1 MKLRNVT
8 LELSAKPFQNDS
20 EEMMYSV
27 GRTLFRQWA
36 PLTAEADTVSVLLW
50 LADGSEIL
58 EYSGDPNQTF
68 EWGYWQGIANPL
80 PPPKNPTAWDKKY
93 PNYYPVKYR
102 PDAAP
107 RTYAWLKRMIEVL
120 RETGSEITGKPIRIG
135 ATFDNGPEFSVSDF
149 KYRRHREIAQGHSI
163 YPHSFVTCNSVL
175 HADSH
180 AYAGFPSGIPE
191 GTTLGEFLG
200 RQYREFAR
208 DLGYDYIWLSNGMG
222 FGTETWGITGELF
235 DKEHFYPERRNDAAR
250 KMLRFWHDFL
260 DAAPGTV
267 IETRGS
273 DYPAGI
279 EIATDAAP
287 LAWLYREK
295 IIAPPINSPKAAIL
309 YNPGLELAAWQ
320 SHIAE
325 LPDGWFSFRFYI
337 HDPWF
342 LNSPWLDR
350 YGREPWDIFLPLSIS
365 RIDETGRPQLPEGI
379 ELLSCDD
386 SFGRM
391 PQQVPDEV
399 QPLLAEAFRNAPDQP
414 GPFLWIYPFD
424 EYAASDRI
432 DKTFSEE
439 LFLAEAVE
447 NGAPINTV
455 ISTKVFRTLLPK
467 GQDPLRKS
475 IPIVPLT
482 VLDSPDLFARLEAH
496 LRSGGDALFYGTIN
510 TSCQEAAQL
519 LGLSSAAPVAGE
531 AEVLLH
537 VPFDTVAEGSFGPT
551 VPVLPQF
558 DGGALTEV
566 ADGAEMLVAGR
577 IGDEER
583 ALLTV
588 KRFPGGGRAVFV
600 RSVISCRPNQLPPKA
615 SAPQRRNL
623 LRCTPAEY
631 FPTPGLLR
639 CALKEFGWRIRC
651 RMEMPER
658 PPVMTISRHRNA
670 FFFNGYVPDTTV
682 TLEMSTPLGVPI
694 PTDREIRL
702 ENGVG
707 IWRPDRTIHA
717 CCRGFI
723 RQTGAAIVSCRT
735 HIAYSPTQEQQ
746 LEYANLQDA
755 EVRFFPPEETSEEQL
770 EVKSQYFGEHYL
782 PYEWEETPQGRCL
795 VVRHATGSVF
805 IKW

>member
-8 LELSAKPFQNDS
+8 LELSAKPFLNDS
-20 EEMMYSV
+20 EEMMYAV
-27 GRTLFRQWA
+27 GRTLFRQWI

-58 EYSGDPNQTF
+58 EYTGDPEQTF

-80 PPPKNPTAWDKKY
+80 PPPKNPTAWEKRY
-93 PNYYPVKYR
+93 LNYYPVKYR

-120 RETGSEITGKPIRIG
+120 RETGNEITGKPIRIG

-175 HADSH
+175 HADSR

-235 DKEHFYPERRNDAAR
+235 DKERFHPERRTEAAR

-325 LPDGWFSFRFYI
+325 LPDGWYSFRFYI

-342 LNSPWLDR
+342 LNTPWLDR
-350 YGREPWDIFLPLSIS
+350 YAREPWDIFLPLSVA
-365 RIDETGRPQLPEGI
+365 RINETGRPQSPEGI
-379 ELLSCDD
+379 ELLSCDN
-386 SFGRM
+386 SFGQM

-399 QPLLAEAFRNAPDQP
+399 QPLLAEAFRDAPDQT

-424 EYAASDRI
+424 EYAASERI

-439 LFLAEAVE
+439 LFFAEALE
-447 NGAPINTV
+447 NGAPVNTV
-455 ISTKVFRTLLPK
+455 ISTKVFRSLLEQGK
-467 GQDPLRKS
+467 APLHS
-475 IPIVPLT
+475 ATPIVPLT
-482 VLDSPDLFARLEAH
+482 VLDCPDLRARLEQH
-496 LRSGGDALFYGTIN
+496 LRSGGNALFYGALNSSAKETA
-510 TSCQEAAQL
+510 EL
-519 LGLSSAAPVAGE
+519 LGLTSAAPLDGF
-531 AEVLLH
+531 AEIRLAAR
-537 VPFDTVAEGSFGPT
+537 FDTVADGSFGPT
-551 VPVLPQF
+551 VPILPQF
-558 DGGALTEV
+558 DGGGLTEIIEDAV
-566 ADGAEMLVAGR
+566 LLAAAR

-583 ALLTV
+583 AILTV
-588 KRFPGGGRAVFV
+588 KRFPGGGRAIFV
-600 RSVISCRPNQLPPKA
+600 RSIISCQPVQLPPGA
-615 SAPQRRNL
+615 SMPRRRNL

-631 FPTPGLLR
+631 FPTPSLMR
-639 CALKEFGWRIRC
+639 RALEEFDWRIRC
-651 RMEMPER
+651 RMETPGR
-658 PPVMTISRHRNA
+658 PPVLTISRNRNA
-670 FFFNGYVPDTTV
+670 FLFNGYVPDTTV
-682 TLEMSTPLGVPI
+682 TLEMSTPFGVPI
-694 PTDREIRL
+694 PEDREIRL

-707 IWRPDRTIHA
+707 LWRPGRTIHA
-717 CCRGFI
+717 ACRGFI
-723 RQTGAAIVSCRT
+723 RQSAASTVSCHL
-735 HIAYSPTQEQQ
+735 HIAYHPKQTGK
-746 LEYANLQDA
+746 LGYTNLRDA
-755 EVRFFPPEETSEEQL
+755 EVRVFLPEERCAEEL
-770 EVKSQYFGEHYL
+770 EVKPGYYGEQLL
-782 PYEWEETPQGRCL
+782 PFEWEETPQGRCL
-795 VVRHATGSVF
+795 LVRHVTGSVV
-805 IKW
+805 IGW

>member
-20 EEMMYSV
+20 EEMMYAV
-27 GRTLFRQWA
+27 GRTLFRQWS
-36 PLTAEADTVSVLLW
+36 PLTAEADTISVLLW

-58 EYSGDPNQTF
+58 EYTGDLEQTF

-80 PPPKNPTAWDKKY
+80 PPPKNPTAWDKRY
-93 PNYYPVKYR
+93 LNYYPVKYR

-120 RETGSEITGKPIRIG
+120 RETGNEITGKPIRIG

-175 HADSH
+175 HADSR

-208 DLGYDYIWLSNGMG
+208 DIGYDYIWLSNGMG

-235 DKEHFYPERRNDAAR
+235 DKERFHPERRTEAAR

-325 LPDGWFSFRFYI
+325 LPDGWYSFRFYI

-342 LNSPWLDR
+342 LNTPWLDR
-350 YGREPWDIFLPLSIS
+350 YAREPWDIFLPLSIS
-365 RIDETGRPQLPEGI
+365 RIDETGRPQIPAGI

-399 QPLLAEAFRNAPDQP
+399 QPLLAEAFRDAPDQS

-424 EYAASDRI
+424 EYAASAQI

-439 LFLAEAVE
+439 LFFAEAVE
-447 NGAPINTV
+447 NGAPVNTV
-455 ISTKVFRTLLPK
+455 ISTKVFRTLLSQGK
-467 GQDPLRKS
+467 DPLRGV
-475 IPIVPLT
+475 IPVVPLT
-482 VLDSPDLFARLEAH
+482 VLDSSDLFARLEEH
-496 LRSGGDALFYGTIN
+496 LRSGGNALFYGALH
-510 TSCQEAAQL
+510 TSGSEAAQL
-519 LGLSSAAPVAGE
+519 LGLSGAAPVAGE

-551 VPVLPQF
+551 VHILPQF
-558 DGGALTEV
+558 DGGALTEI
-566 ADGAEMLVAGR
+566 ADTADVLASARIAG
-577 IGDEER
+577 EER
-583 ALLTV
+583 ALLSV

-600 RSVISCRPNQLPPKA
+600 RSIISCQPDQLPPGA
-615 SAPQRRNL
+615 SMPRRRNL

-639 CALKEFGWRIRC
+639 RALEEFDWRIRC
-651 RMEMPER
+651 RMETPGK

-670 FFFNGYVPDTTV
+670 FLFNGYVPDTTV

-694 PTDREIRL
+694 PADREIRL

-707 IWRPDRTIHA
+707 LWRPGRTIHTT
-717 CCRGFI
+717 CRGFI
-723 RQTGAAIVSCRT
+723 RQKASSTVSCRI
-735 HIAYSPTQEQQ
+735 HIAYHPKQTGK
-746 LEYANLQDA
+746 LEYTNLQDA
-755 EVRFFPPEETSEEQL
+755 EIHFFPPEDYCEEEL
-770 EVKSQYFGEHYL
+770 EVKPGYYDQHNL
-782 PYEWEETPQGRCL
+782 PFEWEETPPGRCL
-795 VVRHATGSVF
+795 VVRHVTGSVV
-805 IKW
+805 IGW